1 MTPIPLTS
9 VPNLRDVGGYRTA
22 DGAKVRT
29 GVFYRSTDLSRVA
42 DTDMPALDGL
52 GIRMVYD
59 LRTAD
64 ERAAAPDILPN
75 GARAVALDVLADKGI
90 RSIPAQMLQVIAD
103 PMIAEREL
111 GGGRA
116 IEYFEGS
123 YRDFVEMP
131 SAVSSYRELFGGLA
145 TNGNTPALVHCTTGK
160 DRTGWATAAL
170 LLLLGVAEDDVFHD
184 YLLTNELLL
193 PAFAGVFEKFVDA
206 GGDPA
211 LLEPVLGVREQYLQ
225 VSLAAM
231 REQYGTIERYFSDG
245 LGLDAGVQTL
255 LRECM
260 IAD

>member
-9 VPNLRDVGGYRTA
+9 VPNLRDVGGYRTG

-42 DTDMPALDGL
+42 DADMPLLDGL
-52 GIRMVYD
+52 GIRTVYD

-64 ERAAAPDILPN
+64 ERDAAPDILPN

-123 YRDFVEMP
+123 YRDFVAMP

-145 TNGNTPALVHCTTGK
+145 SNGNTPASYTAPRG
-160 DRTGWATAAL
+160 RTGR
-170 LLLLGVAEDDVFHD
+170 
-184 YLLTNELLL
+184 
-193 PAFAGVFEKFVDA
+193 
-206 GGDPA
+206 GGPRRRCCCSSGS
-211 LLEPVLGVREQYLQ
+211 PRTTC
-225 VSLAAM
+225 S
-231 REQYGTIERYFSDG
+231 T
-245 LGLDAGVQTL
+245 TT
-255 LRECM
+255 C
-260 IAD
+260 

>member
-9 VPNLRDVGGYRTA
+9 VPNLRDVGGYRTG
-22 DGAKVRT
+22 DGQKVRT
-29 GVFYRSTDLSRVA
+29 GVYYRSTDLSRVV
-42 DTDMPALDGL
+42 DTDLPLLADL
-52 GIRMVYD
+52 GVRTVYD

-64 ERAAAPDILPN
+64 ERDAAPDILPS
-75 GARAVALDVLADKGI
+75 GARGVALDVLADKGI

-123 YRDFVEMP
+123 YRDFVLMP
-131 SAVSSYRELFGGLA
+131 SAVSSYRALFDGLA
-145 TNGNTPALVHCTTGK
+145 SDGTMPALVHCTTGK

-170 LLLLGVAEDDVFHD
+170 LLLVGVSEEDVFHD
-184 YLLTNELLL
+184 YLLTNKLLL
-193 PAFAGVFEKFVDA
+193 PSFSAVFERFVDA

-211 LLEPVLGVREQYLQ
+211 LLEPVLGVRQQYLE
-225 VSLAAM
+225 VSLAVM
-231 REQYGTIERYFSDG
+231 REHYGTIEGYFTDG
-245 LGLDAGVQTL
+245 LGLDTAVQAV
-255 LRECM
+255 LRERM